1 MGPLSIL
8 KIRGTNPLTVV
19 DGGRDLKR
27 KAQDLDELIGKQVH
41 AVQELEQDWK
51 GKAANAARGAAYR
64 NIEHQHRFHEITDA
78 MATAMIAGG
87 QILAILRDALL
98 NWVSTVSQM
107 FNVADDGVV
116 TTRPPQT
123 GAAWENIAAA
133 FTKCTQNM
141 IKAFM
146 DQDQNLANSLKTI
159 SGGNTPGNN
168 PKPVPGFTPGID
180 PDSFNNGQIGF
191 EQTMAGFGDP
201 NTGEG
206 GVGVP
211 NTDLS
216 IMGMT
221 PDGRLFTIQGDTG
234 KGMRKP
240 DEGGPPS
247 GGGPGER
254 SEGDSDRNGII
265 YWKMDEH
272 GKWVVDEVVKGP
284 FQKPPGANDIS
295 TIPTSTFNVGD
306 TMYASVMNV
315 DHWNPEPPGQRK
327 NNESGWVT
335 RSSDLWK
342 STDGGKTWTK
352 TDASWPNN
360 DKSNNPFQVQ
370 SFTPSQDGKY
380 IYMYGTQD
388 GRTNDGLHVA
398 RVPADLVGEPKAYE
412 YWNGTTYSAS
422 QDPDS
427 SPPIIKTPPGISGI
441 GEPNVHIYENKVL
454 LTFNDES
461 GGIYTSSTSA
471 ADGSTPW
478 TPTTKVV
485 HQDGAYGAFQSPF
498 SGGDS
503 IDSTISLWNRYG
515 TALYQIENPD
525 TKNLGSY

>member
-159 SGGNTPGNN
+159 ADGNTPGNN
-168 PKPVPGFTPGID
+168 PKPGPGTEPGID
-180 PDSFNNGQIGF
+180 PDGNINNGQIQF
-191 EQTMAGFGDP
+191 QQTMAGA
-201 NTGEG
+201 
-206 GVGVP
+206 GVP
-211 NTDLS
+211 DSTDHGVPRTDLS

-221 PDGRLFTIQGDTG
+221 PDGRLFTIQGDTANTMG
-234 KGMRKP
+234 RSGGPGDPRRP
-240 DEGGPPS
+240 DDEGG
-247 GGGPGER
+247 
-254 SEGDSDRNGII
+254 RNNII
-265 YWKMDEH
+265 FWKMDDH
-272 GKWVVDEVVKGP
+272 GKWVVDEVVKQP
-284 FQKPPGANDIS
+284 FPAAQYPKGVDGDIS

-315 DHWNPEPPGQRK
+315 K
-327 NNESGWVT
+327 NWDNNTWET
-335 RSSDLWK
+335 RSSTLFK
-342 STDGGKTWTK
+342 SVDNGRTWQPIGPTF
-352 TDASWPNN
+352 
-360 DKSNNPFQVQ
+360 SNLGEGHNQPFQVQ
-370 SFTPSQDGKY
+370 SFAPKDDGY
-380 IYMYGTQD
+380 VYMYGTQD
-388 GRTNDGLHVA
+388 GRSNDGMHVA
-398 RVPADLVGEPKAYE
+398 RVPAGSIGDVHKYE
-412 YWNGTTYSAS
+412 YWNGNAFSNT
-422 QDPDS
+422 QDPNT
-427 SPPIIKTPPGISGI
+427 SPPVLKVPTNISGV
-441 GEPNVHIYENKVL
+441 GEPSVHFYENKAL
-454 LTFNDES
+454 ATFNDAN
-461 GGIYTSSTSA
+461 GGVYTSSS
-471 ADGSTPW
+471 ADGVNW
-478 TPTTKVV
+478 TAPQRVFG
-485 HQDGAYGAFQSPF
+485 QLGSYGAFQSPF
-498 SGGDS
+498 SGGNT
-503 IDSTISLWNRYG
+503 IDVTLSLWNPYG
-515 TALYQIENPD
+515 TNLYSIENSD
-525 TKNLGSY
+525 TTGLGAY